1 MLIAIEILSV
11 SAVKR
16 LAVEQESNE
25 LGVATSNETASY
37 KFLYWNYK
45 LQVTSWTLNCNLLKN
60 LPTQTLKLQVA
71 KVFLRIELSS
81 HMLLK
86 LLRITEN

>member
-1 MLIAIEILSV
+1 MLSCQNTFNTSKAIVRVIPEVLIAIEILSA

-37 KFLYWNYK
+37 KFLHWNYK
-45 LQVTSWTLNCNLLKN
+45 LQVTS
-60 LPTQTLKLQVA
+60 
-71 KVFLRIELSS
+71 
-81 HMLLK
+81 
-86 LLRITEN
+86 